1 MSKLKQSEVH
11 TITRIVTSESGEETF
26 RYTKELQGVDGKHA
40 IFLMLYPTRNPENF
54 HVQDSTA
61 VHIEN
66 HLKELG
72 LNSYTVVNLFSKVTQ
87 SRLSVK
93 GLAVDNVN
101 LEYIEK
107 EVFSKTDV
115 ENTVVVIAWGNS
127 HLTSKA
133 VNLSKQK
140 VLESWLALHPEEK
153 LYQLTADGMD
163 KDNYGVHPLYM
174 GIRYSNAIWKLSPYP
189 VKKALEQFRKEEG
202 NKTEDKKDSKS
213 DGKGK
218 RQIVKK
224 GSK

>member
-1 MSKLKQSEVH
+1 MSKRREIEEH

-26 RYTKELQGVDGKHA
+26 SYTKELQGVNGRHG
-40 IFLMLYPTRNPENF
+40 IFIMLYPTRDEENF
-54 HVQDSTA
+54 HVEDSTSM
-61 VHIEN
+61 HIQN
-66 HLKELG
+66 HMKELE
-72 LNSYTVVNLFSKVTQ
+72 LNSYTVVNLFSKVTK

-93 GLAVDNVN
+93 GLTVDEEN
-101 LEYIEK
+101 LAYIEK
-107 EVFSKTDV
+107 EVFSKIDV
-115 ENTVVVIAWGNS
+115 KNTVVVIAWGNS

-140 VLESWLALHPEEK
+140 VLESWLTLHPDEK

-174 GIRYSNAIWKLSPYP
+174 GIRFCNAEWKLSPYP
-189 VKKALEQFRKEEG
+189 VKKVLEQFKKEEE
-202 NKTEDKKDSKS
+202 NKSEEKNGKT

-224 GSK
+224 NLK